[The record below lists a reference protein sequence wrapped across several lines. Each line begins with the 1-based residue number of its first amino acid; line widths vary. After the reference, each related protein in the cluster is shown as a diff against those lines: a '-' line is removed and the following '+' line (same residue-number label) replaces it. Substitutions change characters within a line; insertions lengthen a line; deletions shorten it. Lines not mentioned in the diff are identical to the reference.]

1 MLPMINGVATLG
13 KDIELTYLADG
24 TSIAKMSLAF
34 SDKVKKKGDWVDE
47 TLWLKATYFGK
58 QAEYVAGSATK
69 GDFIEVRGTLRNNDW
84 VGQDGVK
91 HYDTSLLIDSVRLLT
106 KKPQSA
112 PQAKPLQKT
121 APTLAVEPSDYDD
134 DEIPF

>member
-1 MLPMINGVATLG
+1 MINGVATLG

-58 QAEYVAGSATK
+58 QAEYVAGNATK

-84 VGQDGVK
+84 TDKEGKKHSDKYISIEKVK
-91 HYDTSLLIDSVRLLT
+91 TLT

-112 PQAKPLQKT
+112 PQAKPQPK
-121 APTLAVEPSDYDD
+121 PKVEPEFEIES